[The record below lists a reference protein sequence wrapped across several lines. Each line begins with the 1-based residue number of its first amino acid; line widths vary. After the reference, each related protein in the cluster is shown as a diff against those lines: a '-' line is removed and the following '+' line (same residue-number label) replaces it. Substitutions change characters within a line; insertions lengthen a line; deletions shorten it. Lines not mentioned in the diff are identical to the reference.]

1 MASYARG
8 LSVVGFILT
17 AWAVY
22 GLAQGIVWHPDNWR
36 DICLSLLHILLLGVP
51 SLLLLRT
58 GVPGPVGG
66 VVRRLALLWV
76 ILGICLAGWIMFAIW
91 TIVSSSHFYAY
102 RADLSTVLSLSIL
115 LATAV
120 FALGSVPPLWSLSK
134 RPR

>member
-1 MASYARG
+1 MPIPSPHPAVRG
-8 LSVVGFILT
+8 ALSFV
-17 AWAVY
+17 A
-22 GLAQGIVWHPDNWR
+22 PDR
-36 DICLSLLHILLLGVP
+36 
-51 SLLLLRT
+51 
-58 GVPGPVGG
+58 VPGPVGG

-76 ILGICLAGWIMFAIW
+76 ILGICLAGWIMFALW